1 MGGGWVLLIVFVVV
15 WWKNRVDRGSLNYQA
30 ALIVEGLASTPV
42 EVKSV
47 FTVAK
52 ASPALLGG

>member
-1 MGGGWVLLIVFVVV
+1 LLIVFVVV